1 MEVWFSNVGMED
13 DAAGVVENIDR
24 LELVSR
30 NGDLSGC
37 GVRIDANS
45 EIGVDIINTLIRYG
59 EDEDDSGITTKDS
72 VVVVNVLTTF
82 RICVAVPCIG
92 AGRSLYDGIDCTI
105 MDGEVEIGNR
115 IAAEG
120 IG

>member
-59 EDEDDSGITTKDS
+59 EDEDDSGITPKDS

-82 RICVAVPCIG
+82 
-92 AGRSLYDGIDCTI
+92 
-105 MDGEVEIGNR
+105 
-115 IAAEG
+115 
-120 IG
+120 